1 MVIRL
6 DLENAVEVIERRARY
21 LASPG
26 RKPGGSIEYAV
37 RTYFA
42 PALESAP
49 PPEVAP
55 AAPRPP
61 SPRSAASRTS
71 TRATPTPKPLV
82 EVHIQ
87 NLVLSPDKNR
97 ALARVV
103 FEDPSAAANYDI
115 VLQKRFGDWVVASV
129 WLGAEMEKT
138 LPQPAKTDPDAK

>member
-1 MVIRL
+1 M
-6 DLENAVEVIERRARY
+6 
-21 LASPG
+21 
-26 RKPGGSIEYAV
+26 
-37 RTYFA
+37 
-42 PALESAP
+42 
-49 PPEVAP
+49 
-55 AAPRPP
+55 
-61 SPRSAASRTS
+61 
-71 TRATPTPKPLV
+71 

-138 LPQPAKTDPDAK
+138 LPQPAKPEPAAK